1 MTLSIVI
8 LHQMHADPCAGPS
21 HLWCDAI
28 ASSNDLRMSKGDVNL
43 EVRFF
48 FFRSLWVMAG
58 SILGYWKAYYARA
71 WVHLI
76 FSIFGGFKVKQ
87 QTWWLLNLLF
97 FHFILSK
104 VSSEGILIN
113 FYFFGLYNKIKP
125 TLPCLL
131 RVFFIPYLLQDIY
144 LFFTNNI

>member
-1 MTLSIVI
+1 MQI
-8 LHQMHADPCAGPS
+8 HAR
-21 HLWCDAI
+21 
-28 ASSNDLRMSKGDVNL
+28 DLRIFDVML
-43 EVRFF
+43 LHPRMIWGWARATSIWKWDF

-131 RVFFIPYLLQDIY
+131 RVFFIPFLLQDIY